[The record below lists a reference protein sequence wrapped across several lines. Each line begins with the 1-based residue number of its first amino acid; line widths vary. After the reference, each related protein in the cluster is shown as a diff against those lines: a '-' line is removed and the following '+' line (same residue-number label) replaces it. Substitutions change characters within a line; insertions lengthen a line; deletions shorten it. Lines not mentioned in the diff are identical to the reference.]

1 MESVMFRIMNLKGLD
16 LLDQEIQQIQDPTE
30 REARSELIERIMEAV
45 TDYDVHVQNYA
56 YRKIVEQIV
65 ARGVR
70 LEPVDR
76 QAVVREWDERFDC
89 LVTQAQKNAALHYTD
104 QFRWHLFSFEL
115 LPAISGDAA
124 RAEFDAEKKQD
135 LYLFFD
141 YSDNAYLV
149 RNAHLLTAEDVD
161 TLRSCSPLELSD
173 MYFFDPLNHWTYV
186 KPHEE
191 YCGPYYFKSDR

>member
-1 MESVMFRIMNLKGLD
+1 MESIMFRIINLKELH
-16 LLDQEIQQIQDPTE
+16 LLDEEIQQIQDPTE
-30 REARSELIERIMEAV
+30 REARSELIDRIMEAV
-45 TDYDVHVQNYA
+45 TDYDAHIRKYA
-56 YRKIVEQIV
+56 YRKMVELIVE
-65 ARGVR
+65 RGVR

-76 QAVVREWDERFDC
+76 QSVVREWDDRFDC
-89 LVTQAQKNAALHYTD
+89 LVTQAQKNMALHYTD

-124 RAEFDAEKKQD
+124 RVMFDREEKRD

-161 TLRSCSPLELSD
+161 TLRNYGSLELSD
-173 MYFFDPLNHWTYV
+173 MYFFDPVNHWTYV

-191 YCGPYYFKSDR
+191 YCGPCYFKSDI